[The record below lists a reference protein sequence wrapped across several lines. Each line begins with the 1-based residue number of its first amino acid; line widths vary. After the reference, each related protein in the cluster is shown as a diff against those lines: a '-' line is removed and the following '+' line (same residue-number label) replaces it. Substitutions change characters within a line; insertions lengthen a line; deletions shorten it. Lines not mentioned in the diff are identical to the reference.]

1 MKVADVEQVLDWR
14 EIENLVWHPM
24 PDAQGVSTKVLWR
37 DPSGVSCT
45 GFMRIEPGASLASH
59 THRFAA
65 HHLLILEGTARVG
78 SNWLRPGGYAF
89 VPAGAPHSFA
99 EVGPQG
105 CVLFF
110 CYFSLADFD

>member
-1 MKVADVEQVLDWR
+1 MKVAEVEQVLDWR
-14 EIENLVWHPM
+14 EIENFVWHPM
-24 PDAQGVSTKVLWR
+24 PDAQGVSTKILWR

-45 GFMRIEPGASLASH
+45 GLMRIEPGASLASH
-59 THRFAA
+59 THRFAV

-78 SNWLRPGGYAF
+78 SNWFLPGGYAF
-89 VPAGAPHSFA
+89 VPAGAPHSLD
-99 EVGPQG
+99 EVGQQG